1 MCVDEYVGGAGG
13 CVVCDGRVEQIRCA
27 AIGASHQTGWTG
39 LVAPLI
45 EMYGSV
51 TAQKILKG
59 GKKAAFARG
68 EPAPEDMKKSA
79 VIPSRG

>member
-1 MCVDEYVGGAGG
+1 
-13 CVVCDGRVEQIRCA
+13 
-27 AIGASHQTGWTG
+27 
-39 LVAPLI
+39 
-45 EMYGSV
+45 MYGSV

>member
-1 MCVDEYVGGAGG
+1 M
-13 CVVCDGRVEQIRCA
+13 VESSRFVALQ
-27 AIGASHQTGWTG
+27 S
-39 LVAPLI
+39 APLI

-79 VIPSRG
+79 GTPSRGKAPHRIPAIFPPGH